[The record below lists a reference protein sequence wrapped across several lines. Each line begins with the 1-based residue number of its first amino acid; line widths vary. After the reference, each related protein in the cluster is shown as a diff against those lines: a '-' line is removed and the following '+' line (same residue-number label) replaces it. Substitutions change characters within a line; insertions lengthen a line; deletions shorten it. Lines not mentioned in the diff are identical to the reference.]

1 VASDDNPPGDPAGQ
15 QSQQSQQSQQATV
28 REARALAHPARIRI
42 LRLCLDRALTNAEL
56 ATALGQRPATVL
68 HHVRTL
74 VSAGFLTEDGWR
86 RGPRGSTEK
95 PYRATGKSWQL
106 QGTLS
111 TDDGTIWRSVFQAVA
126 AEIAEAGPGA
136 VVEGARVAL
145 RLQPDQLDSLV
156 TRLRDMLAEFPPPE
170 RHLADEPPPGDP
182 YAMLFVLHR
191 RQLPKIAQEG

>member
-1 VASDDNPPGDPAGQ
+1 MVPSDDNWSGDPAGQ
-15 QSQQSQQSQQATV
+15 QSKQATI

-56 ATALGQRPATVL
+56 ASALNQRPATVL

-74 VSAGFLTEDGWR
+74 VSAGFLAEDGWR

-106 QGTLS
+106 HGTLT

-126 AEIAEAGPGA
+126 AEITEAGPGA

-156 TRLRDMLAEFPPPE
+156 TRLRDIIAELPPPE

-191 RQLPKIAQEG
+191 RQLPKIAEEG

>member
-1 VASDDNPPGDPAGQ
+1 MVASDDNRPGLPAGP
-15 QSQQSQQSQQATV
+15 QSQRATV
-28 REARALAHPARIRI
+28 REARALAHPVRIRI

-74 VSAGFLTEDGWR
+74 VNAGFLTEDGWR

-106 QGTLS
+106 HGTLT
-111 TDDGTIWRSVFQAVA
+111 TDDGTILRSVFQAVA
-126 AEIAEAGPGA
+126 AEITEAGPGA
-136 VVEGARVAL
+136 VVEGARIAL
-145 RLQPDQLDSLV
+145 RLQPDQLDALV
-156 TRLRDMLAEFPPPE
+156 TRLRELIAEFPPPE

-182 YAMLFVLHR
+182 YAMLLVLHR
-191 RQLPKIAQEG
+191 RQLPGITEER